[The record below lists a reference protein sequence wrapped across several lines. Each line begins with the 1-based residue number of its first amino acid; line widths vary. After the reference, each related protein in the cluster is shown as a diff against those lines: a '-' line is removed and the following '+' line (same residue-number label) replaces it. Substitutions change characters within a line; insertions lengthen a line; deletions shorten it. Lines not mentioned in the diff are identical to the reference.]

1 MVIHNIQAFPPSN
14 HISVDYLPQE
24 NGYYCGP
31 AVVQMVLSYVAVDY
45 PSQSQ
50 LATEMETDPIE
61 GVTYTNMMRTP
72 FENREFSETHEN
84 TLQLDDLKENNN
96 NGFLTIILIY
106 FNATHEYQHYVVVI
120 GYNAT
125 GISIHDPWPI
135 TWDQPEGRT
144 TGADTFIPNTQLA
157 DLWDSEPSHWGLVI
171 PYSRETGESM
181 LWWQQYLHFLLIVVI
196 AVAGV
201 LVGVI
206 LVIKNRRSKINNG
219 PVISMSSSKT
229 SDFESI
235 NACLHTGIFT
245 DTKIK
250 TPTRGL

>member
-31 AVVQMVLSYVAVDY
+31 AVVQMVLSCVAVDY

-61 GVTYTNMMRTP
+61 GVTYTDMMHMS

-106 FNATHEYQHYVVVI
+106 FDATHEYQHYVVVI

-171 PYSRETGESM
+171 PYLRETGGSM
-181 LWWQQYLHFLLIVVI
+181 QWWQQYLHFLLILVI
-196 AVAGV
+196 AGAGV

-206 LVIKNRRSKINNG
+206 LVIKNRRSRINND

-229 SDFESI
+229 SDFGSI

-250 TPTRGL
+250 TLSRGL